1 MLLRSAL
8 ESSLVAL
15 SSEERQ
21 TEAFISGS
29 GRQGGLRAEALRMHL
44 GGLCRG
50 RVPSQLWSLQPGLL
64 APSSTT

>member
-44 GGLCRG
+44 GGLC
-50 RVPSQLWSLQPGLL
+50 
-64 APSSTT
+64 